1 MSETS
6 LSSIDPQVDIVQ
18 NEDTTNQP
26 AETTE
31 QSSVEKQ
38 MSDVLGINLTGV
50 ETPKSLE
57 AEQPKSE
64 DPAETAQAE
73 ATEEAQGQQP
83 LPQEEE
89 LNDSNFL
96 GQPDENGNYTLSE
109 KRLQYLRDRLLQT
122 AQAVNEREAY
132 LNQQLN
138 NQQRQIEAFA
148 RARQRA
154 YEQNQTF
161 QQPQQQGQPQQPS
174 EPKPDKW
181 AQAKEQF
188 TTDLAAVMGEED
200 AKKYADA
207 HFNLIS
213 EAIKEQQRQGFEE
226 FGREVQPTLSRVKD
240 AIYKEDVLQRV
251 NDWSSNISEDLA
263 NFNVPREAAE
273 PEVRTFVANFIR
285 GFAENA
291 GRRPTPDE
299 IDEGIARVSGKL
311 TTSVLLNRMQENIR
325 QRQLTQQGQPASATV
340 SQAPATAPQ
349 PPAQPQV
356 KQAPAP
362 APQIKKTTEPSTS
375 VARKMVTTGENLR
388 MANDAGL
395 MGTPSGGA
403 STGNPSMEKMAQAIA
418 QSNGGRRF
426 ILTE

>member
-18 NEDTTNQP
+18 NEDTINQP

-31 QSSVEKQ
+31 QSSVDKQ
-38 MSDVLGINLTGV
+38 MSEVLGINLTGV

-57 AEQPKSE
+57 AEQPESTE
-64 DPAETAQAE
+64 PAETAQTE
-73 ATEEAQGQQP
+73 TTEEAQGQQAP
-83 LPQEEE
+83 PQEEE
-89 LNDSNFL
+89 DLNDSNFL
-96 GQPDENGNYTLSE
+96 GQPDAEGNYKLSG
-109 KRLQYLRDRLLQT
+109 KQLAYLRDKLLQT

-132 LNQQLN
+132 LNQQLA

-161 QQPQQQGQPQQPS
+161 RQPQGQGQQPPT

-188 TTDLAAVMGEED
+188 TTDLAGIMGEED

-240 AIYKEDVLQRV
+240 AIYKEDVLARV

-291 GRRPTPDE
+291 GRRPTPEE

-325 QRQLTQQGQPASATV
+325 QRQLAQQAP
-340 SQAPATAPQ
+340 QAPATQ
-349 PPAQPQV
+349 PTAQPQV
-356 KQAPAP
+356 GKQAPAP
-362 APQIKKTTEPSTS
+362 APQVKKVSEPSTS